1 MKLKIHRDTFT
12 EESTSG
18 ELSVDDSFFC
28 FTLED
33 KDRRLEDGGEKIYGK
48 TCIPRGTYDVVVA
61 FSPKRN
67 MEVPWLKNVPQFTD
81 VQIHIGNYISDTEG
95 CILVGSIKSEDFVG
109 NSKVTFGKLMALM
122 DEAHAKNEP
131 ITLEI
136 T

>member
-1 MKLKIHRDTFT
+1 MLYRDTFT
-12 EESTSG
+12 EESTIG
-18 ELSVDDSFFC
+18 ELSVDGAFFC

-33 KDRRLEDGGEKIYGK
+33 KDRRLEDGGEKVYSK
-48 TCIPRGTYDVVVA
+48 TCIPRGIYEVVVD
-61 FSPKRN
+61 FSTKRN

-122 DEAHAKNEP
+122 DEAYVKGEP
-131 ITLEI
+131 ITIEI